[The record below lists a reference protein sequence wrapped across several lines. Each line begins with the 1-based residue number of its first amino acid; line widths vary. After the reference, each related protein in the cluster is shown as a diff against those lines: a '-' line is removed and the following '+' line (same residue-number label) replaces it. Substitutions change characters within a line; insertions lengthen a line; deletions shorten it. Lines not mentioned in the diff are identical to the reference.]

1 MSREKPVV
9 TLFGTSKTKPGQ
21 ESYEIAFELGREFV
35 VAGFAIANGGY
46 GGTMLASAQG
56 ARQAGGEVIGVTCSA
71 FGRSGPNPYV
81 SREIKTHSLRERL
94 ECLVDLGQAY
104 VVLPGGTGTLLELAE
119 VWELKNKRLA
129 ERDRPIIIWR
139 SFWEP
144 LVELM
149 RSADPDCVTVIH
161 PADSVKEVLGVLE
174 SIRG

>member
-1 MSREKPVV
+1 MIEGNPFV
-9 TLFGTSKTKPGQ
+9 TLFGTRKAKPGQ
-21 ESYEIAFELGREFV
+21 EPYEIAFELGRELA
-35 VAGFAIANGGY
+35 VAGITIVNGGY
-46 GGTMLASAQG
+46 GGTMLAAAQG
-56 ARQAGGEVIGVTCSA
+56 ARQAGGEVIGVTCSE

-94 ECLVDLGQAY
+94 ECLVDLGKAY

-129 ERDRPIIIWR
+129 GRDRPIIIWR

-149 RSADPDCVTVIH
+149 RSADPDCITAIS
-161 PADSVKEVLGVLE
+161 PAESVKEILGVLE
-174 SIRG
+174 SICG